1 MPSNLL
7 ETGDILVTGGGVES
21 LPGILTLT
29 RDRQII
35 QHRVGGQVVVVVG
48 GRGAVFFS
56 YINVEV
62 NQHACHG
69 SNQNNVREAR
79 VLWLSSPHTRARCG
93 GETELVR
100 CECGLLKLLAGVQ
113 LRARHGDAQKTR
125 R

>member
-35 QHRVGGQVVVVVG
+35 QHRVGGQVG
-48 GRGAVFFS
+48 GAVCFH
-56 YINVEV
+56 INVEV

-69 SNQNNVREAR
+69 SN
-79 VLWLSSPHTRARCG
+79 
-93 GETELVR
+93 
-100 CECGLLKLLAGVQ
+100 
-113 LRARHGDAQKTR
+113 
-125 R
+125 